1 MAVLLL
7 VAVALALALLTVL
20 SVAVIRLL
28 DADNPGVGV
37 CPCAL
42 GHDDGPLRRRTND
55 DDGLLPRRH
64 VFSRLQEPAK
74 AIRGT
79 YFKRVKLGFQCG
91 EPYLEPVFQGLAGAT
106 CPSADDDGW
115 PPAGHGSGPI
125 LGLLD
130 ITALVG
136 RRSIAALVG
145 RRSIPVFLVAPA
157 ALRRPIARCS
167 IGTPVSRLNMVTG
180 DVVPVSVEGIGVT
193 RCSGV
198 VKETLQRPLGV
209 RGVTEVV
216 AADEGSS
223 AEAVLA
229 LTGHAVVVV
238 IEAERIRRVG
248 REGRLGITLR
258 AEVHA
263 GGGRPFPTTP

>member
-91 EPYLEPVFQGLAGAT
+91 EPYLVPVFQGLAGAT
-106 CPSADDDGW
+106 CPSADDDW
-115 PPAGHGSGPI
+115 RPAGDGIGPL
-125 LGLLD
+125 LGLLH

-136 RRSIAALVG
+136 HRSIAALVR
-145 RRSIPVFLVAPA
+145 RRSIAVFLVAPA

-167 IGTPVSRLNMVTG
+167 IGTPVSRLTIVTG
-180 DVVPVSVEGIGVT
+180 DAVPVSVEGVGVT